1 MPFKCDLQRYS
12 VVITSSSIHSPEN
25 PDGRAGTPAS
35 LGSLAG
41 VTRDGRRFKMVDGGS
56 YDGNK
61 VGLHKASLI
70 QLMHSFVALQ
80 VAFERQILKR
90 VFYLIGYRLW
100 L

>member
-1 MPFKCDLQRYS
+1 
-12 VVITSSSIHSPEN
+12 
-25 PDGRAGTPAS
+25 
-35 LGSLAG
+35 
-41 VTRDGRRFKMVDGGS
+41 MVDGGS